1 MSEKEI
7 LDKIEKSAAQE
18 KIPESIE
25 PEQIKRKLKENQKN
39 KVKRRSGITYYGAV
53 AAAALVLVI
62 GAAGGIHAVT
72 GGGTGLMTA
81 PVGIEKA
88 ASGQK
93 SDEGS
98 EGKLIVIDGGFCRA
112 YQDKTG
118 TAGYTLVYN
127 SYGMRI
133 VTHEP
138 FAGIDN
144 AIKSNKDILST
155 TKVFDTS
162 ENRIRV
168 AQTDDGQTIRNRI
181 EGLSMLLCAYR
192 NGVLK
197 EQ

>member
-98 EGKLIVIDGGFCRA
+98 EGSSELKDGA
-112 YQDKTG
+112 
-118 TAGYTLVYN
+118 TAGVEKNAQKKDAGSLYTVAKNYGEVYDAICSGSGQEKEADGIAVAEGDSSN
-127 SYGMRI
+127 SGDAATYIM
-133 VTHEP
+133 
-138 FAGIDN
+138 D
-144 AIKSNKDILST
+144 
-155 TKVFDTS
+155 DTS
-162 ENRIRV
+162 DTV
-168 AQTDDGQTIRNRI
+168 DAAVD
-181 EGLSMLLCAYR
+181 
-192 NGVLK
+192 
-197 EQ
+197 

>member
-98 EGKLIVIDGGFCRA
+98 EGSSELKDGA
-112 YQDKTG
+112 
-118 TAGYTLVYN
+118 TAGVEKNADGFVKITELKP
-127 SYGMRI
+127 SHR
-133 VTHEP
+133 THIK
-138 FAGIDN
+138 A
-144 AIKSNKDILST
+144 AICEACR
-155 TKVFDTS
+155 KV
-162 ENRIRV
+162 
-168 AQTDDGQTIRNRI
+168 
-181 EGLSMLLCAYR
+181 
-192 NGVLK
+192 VLDY
-197 EQ
+197 